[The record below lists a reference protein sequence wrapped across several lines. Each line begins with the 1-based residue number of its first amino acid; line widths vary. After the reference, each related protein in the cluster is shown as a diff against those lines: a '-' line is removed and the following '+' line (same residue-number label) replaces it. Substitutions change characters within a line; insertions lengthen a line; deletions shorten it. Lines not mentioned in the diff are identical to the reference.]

1 MDAAPSDRP
10 SDASQVERAYREIK
24 AGIVDGRYRPGA
36 PLSEVMLAKA
46 HNMSRTPVRESLTR
60 LWQEHYL
67 DRVAGHGYFVARV
80 TVQLIHETFD
90 VRRVLEGAAA
100 AWAAERATE
109 EEIAQLRHLASL
121 AACGRRR
128 SSRHTRRR
136 ARGVPRR
143 RSRQRQVPSRYRL
156 RRAQHARDGAHRS
169 LPCESRSIHVARR
182 ALWSVPTRR
191 HRSSPRHCRSHRAPR
206 FSGGAGSHGRAP
218 RLRQPPDEGSAPSRA
233 TDARWRS
240 VRSGTQ
246 VALQFGCQ
254 PARDAHRRKLRHFRA
269 PRRTAFKFRKAGF
282 SVSERSSSHVTSGG
296 TKTCGGNGRRN
307 VAAIGIR
314 EETPS

>member
-67 DRVAGHGYFVARV
+67 DRVAGHGFFVARV

-121 AACGRRR
+121 PYAGPHAADEDRHDTRGGPPAEYRDAEAANVRFHLAIASAARNMLAMELIDRCLAKVDRFMSLGVHFGPFQQGATEAHLAIVEAIERRD
-128 SSRHTRRR
+128 SAAAR
-136 ARGVPRR
+136 ARMEEHLDCGSRLMKEALLRGQLTHVGV
-143 RSRQRQVPSRYRL
+143 L
-156 RRAQHARDGAHRS
+156 
-169 LPCESRSIHVARR
+169 
-182 ALWSVPTRR
+182 
-191 HRSSPRHCRSHRAPR
+191 
-206 FSGGAGSHGRAP
+206 
-218 RLRQPPDEGSAPSRA
+218 
-233 TDARWRS
+233 
-240 VRSGTQ
+240 
-246 VALQFGCQ
+246 
-254 PARDAHRRKLRHFRA
+254 
-269 PRRTAFKFRKAGF
+269 
-282 SVSERSSSHVTSGG
+282 
-296 TKTCGGNGRRN
+296 
-307 VAAIGIR
+307 
-314 EETPS
+314 